1 MATNQKKHREPLVHI
16 AKRDGLSALK
26 AWAIRL
32 GAILLGVSRPAA
44 AEFSF
49 FLAIPT
55 MAGASALK
63 LVKYLMERLPNGN
76 ELVVLAV
83 GCVVA
88 FGVSLLVVRG
98 LMNFVRK
105 RSFAS
110 FGVYRIVLGVIV
122 IGYYLV
128 EVM

>member
-1 MATNQKKHREPLVHI
+1 
-16 AKRDGLSALK
+16 
-26 AWAIRL
+26 
-32 GAILLGVSRPAA
+32 
-44 AEFSF
+44 
-49 FLAIPT
+49 
-55 MAGASALK
+55 
-63 LVKYLMERLPNGN
+63 MERLPNGN

-110 FGVYRIVLGVIV
+110 FGVYRVILGVIV